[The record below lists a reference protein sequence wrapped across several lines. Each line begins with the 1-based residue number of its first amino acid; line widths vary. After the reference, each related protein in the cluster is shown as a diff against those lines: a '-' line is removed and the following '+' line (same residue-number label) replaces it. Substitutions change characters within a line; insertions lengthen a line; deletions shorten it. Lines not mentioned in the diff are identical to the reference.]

1 MAKVVDKGT
10 SKTPLTIEFS
20 VGELDTLA
28 AILAKVGGSPD
39 RSYRK
44 YERSITSCLETAGY
58 RYEDSPAWFK
68 LEDRGSIWFKDG
80 L

>member
-1 MAKVVDKGT
+1 MAKVVEKGS

-20 VGELDTLA
+20 VEELDTLV

-39 RSYRK
+39 SGYRK
-44 YERSITSCLETAGY
+44 YERSITSCLESAGY

-68 LEDRGSIWFKDG
+68 LEDRGAIWFKDSF
-80 L
+80 